1 MAFFATPRS
10 LTRLGCRQRLFFR
23 SFSSEHAT
31 DNDIVVVGGGPAGL
45 ALAAALVSNPTAKKS
60 LKIALIEAGDLS
72 KIQDWSMPSDAY
84 SNRVSSITD
93 ASQHFLDRI
102 GVWDYVEHER
112 TNPIH
117 QMQVWDG
124 ISGARISFDASE
136 MLESSE
142 MARMTENLNLQRALL
157 RKLSDTPSVE
167 VIQTVKVESIQRE
180 AGDRNDWPLVHL
192 SNGAIL
198 RARLLVGADG
208 FNSPVRS
215 FAGISSY
222 GWSYDTQAVVATL
235 NHAPRGPFQAS
246 NNTAYQRFLPT
257 GPIAFLPLSPGI
269 SSLVWSTKP
278 HIAAALS
285 KLSPGVLEQLINA
298 AFRLPEPSLE
308 YIYRRLLEGAT
319 SKEEIKE
326 EVAFRERSDGIS
338 SHSAYASAM
347 SMVSDGGIPP
357 DDADALP
364 PLVTSIQ
371 PGTIASFPLRYN
383 HAESY
388 LGEGA
393 GSRTVLVGDAAH
405 SVHPL
410 AGQGLNLGLGDVD
423 ALSRCIIQALTHG
436 GDIGSYTALM
446 PYARERYFENHKVM
460 AAVDKLHKVYSSTA
474 QPVVWARSV
483 GLEVINELDSVKAA
497 LMMNAGASSRLQ
509 NASGW
514 DLLAKS
520 VESLAG
526 AARTSKTVGGMVGV
540 GMQELA
546 KSASQRL
553 FGRP

>member
-1 MAFFATPRS
+1 
-10 LTRLGCRQRLFFR
+10 
-23 SFSSEHAT
+23 
-31 DNDIVVVGGGPAGL
+31 
-45 ALAAALVSNPTAKKS
+45 
-60 LKIALIEAGDLS
+60 
-72 KIQDWSMPSDAY
+72 MPSDAY

-93 ASQHFLDRI
+93 ASQHFLKRI
-102 GVWDYVEHER
+102 GVWDYVEHAR
-112 TNPIH
+112 TNPVH

-124 ISGARISFDASE
+124 ISGARITFDASE
-136 MLESSE
+136 IPESSE

-157 RKLSDTPSVE
+157 RKLSDTPSVQ
-167 VIQTVKVESIQRE
+167 VIQSVKVESIERE
-180 AGDRNDWPLVHL
+180 AGDANHWPLVHL
-192 SNGAIL
+192 SNGLTL

-235 NHAPRGPFQAS
+235 NHAPRGPFQAP

-278 HIAAALS
+278 HLAAVLS
-285 KLSPGVLEQLINA
+285 KSSPGVLEQLINA
-298 AFRLPEPSLE
+298 AFRLPETSLQ
-308 YIYRRLLEGAT
+308 YIYKRLLEGAT
-319 SKEEIKE
+319 SSEEIKGE
-326 EVAFRERSDGIS
+326 IAFRERSDGIS
-338 SHSAYASAM
+338 SHSAYASAT
-347 SMVSDGGIPP
+347 SLVSEGGIPP

-371 PGTIASFPLRYN
+371 PSTIASFPLRYN

-405 SVHPL
+405 TVHPL

-423 ALSRCIIQALTHG
+423 ALSRCIAQALTQG
-436 GDIGSYTALM
+436 SDIGSYTTLM

-460 AAVDKLHKVYSSTA
+460 SAVDKLHKVYSSTA

-483 GLEVINELDSVKAA
+483 GVEVINELDSVKAA
-497 LMMNAGASSRLQ
+497 LMINAGAGSQLQ

-520 VESLAG
+520 IENLAG
-526 AARTSKTVGGMVGV
+526 FTNTSKMIGSTVGAGI
-540 GMQELA
+540 QELA
-546 KSASQRL
+546 KNAGQRI
-553 FGRP
+553 FGRL

>member
-1 MAFFATPRS
+1 MAFFTTS
-10 LTRLGCRQRLFFR
+10 R
-23 SFSSEHAT
+23 SFSSEHAR
-31 DNDIVVVGGGPAGL
+31 DNDIVIVGGGPAGL
-45 ALAAALVSNPTAKKS
+45 ALAAALASNPTAKNS
-60 LKIALIEAGDLS
+60 LKITLIEGGDLS
-72 KIQDWSMPSDAY
+72 KIQDWDMPHNAY

-93 ASQHFLDRI
+93 TSQHFLNRI
-102 GVWDYVEHER
+102 GVWDYVELAR

-124 ISGARISFDASE
+124 ISGARITFNASE
-136 MLESSE
+136 IPESSE

-157 RKLSDTPSVE
+157 RKLSGIQSVQ
-167 VIQTVKVESIQRE
+167 VIQNVEVESIKRD

-192 SNGAIL
+192 SNGATL

-235 NHAPRGPFQAS
+235 NHAPRGPFQAP

-257 GPIAFLPLSPGI
+257 GPIAFLPLSPCT
-269 SSLVWSTKP
+269 SSLVWSTKL
-278 HIAAALS
+278 HLAAALKKS
-285 KLSPGVLEQLINA
+285 SPGVLGQLINA
-298 AFRLPEPSLE
+298 AFRLPEPSLQ
-308 YIYRRLLEGAT
+308 YIYQRLLEGAN
-319 SKEEIKE
+319 SSEEIKE
-326 EVAFRERSDGIS
+326 EITFRERSDGIS
-338 SHSAYASAM
+338 SHSAYASAT
-347 SMVSDGGIPP
+347 STISDGGVPP
-357 DDADALP
+357 DDAGALP
-364 PLVTSIQ
+364 PLVISIQ
-371 PGTIASFPLRYN
+371 QGTIASFPLRYS

-405 SVHPL
+405 TVHPL

-423 ALSRCIIQALTHG
+423 ALSRCIIQAVTHG

-446 PYARERYFENHKVM
+446 PYARERYVENHKVM
-460 AAVDKLHKVYSSTA
+460 SAVDKLHKVYSSTA

-483 GLEVINELDSVKAA
+483 GLEVVNELDSVKAA
-497 LMMNAGASSRLQ
+497 LMMNAGASSRLK

-514 DLLAKS
+514 DLFSKS

-526 AARTSKTVGGMVGV
+526 VAHTSKLVGGMVGA
-540 GMQELA
+540 GIQELA
-546 KSASQRL
+546 KNASQR
-553 FGRP
+553 FFRYH